1 MKFACLA
8 AAAVAALIAMP
19 AAASDLRVSRTP
31 SPVVRISI
39 AGKTDAQVANE
50 IKAAAVTVCGAA
62 AGPCAQA
69 ATREANRQ
77 YAAIKRSQGAAET
90 TKVEVVRED
99 RASVRVKLAGRS
111 PAQIDADIDAAAKTV
126 CKAVRASDFRGCVD
140 KATRSAKSQL
150 REMAVAPGA
159 ERLASR

>member
-50 IKAAAVTVCGAA
+50 IQAAAVTVCGAPG
-62 AGPCAQA
+62 GPCAQT

-77 YAAIKRSQGAAET
+77 YAAIKRSRSSAE

-99 RASVRVKLAGRS
+99 HASVRVKLAGRS
-111 PAQIDADIDAAAKTV
+111 PAQIEADIDAAAKTV

-140 KATRSAKSQL
+140 KATRAAKTQL